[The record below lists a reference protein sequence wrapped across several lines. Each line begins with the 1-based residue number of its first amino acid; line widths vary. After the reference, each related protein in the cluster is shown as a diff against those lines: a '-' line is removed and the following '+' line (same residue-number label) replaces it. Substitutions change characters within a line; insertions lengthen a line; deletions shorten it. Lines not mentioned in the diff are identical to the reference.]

1 MVLPFLFFFW
11 PFFYIVY
18 SCILCL
24 RFSLHFFPLCFILSF
39 VFLIVKIPFLPF
51 LTYMLLNCFFPIIN
65 FVLWFCSLTWDIPIL
80 PVMYHLCG
88 PCSFGTCWPLCMIGT
103 FSRWYSLSLVCFGIF
118 AIVVLFKFYFPLIVL
133 FFFVPFYC
141 CCFVSFFLSYVYFF
155 HQFLILFFFTFHCSY
170 SQVIE
175 VKSTVLIPPDQLS

>member
-39 VFLIVKIPFLPF
+39 VFLIVKILFLPF

-65 FVLWFCSLTWDIPIL
+65 FVLWFCSLTWHIPIL

-118 AIVVLFKFYFPLIVL
+118 AIVVLFKFHFPLIVL
-133 FFFVPFYC
+133 FFVPFYC